1 MKNRLLILFSLGLVV
16 LASCKKDEHKIYYE
30 GGTAPVLTSTVSNT
44 IPLSFANKDKEAFT
58 LSWTNPN
65 YMFTTGVSSQ
75 DVNYVIEFDTV
86 GANFSSP
93 QRQSVVVSK
102 ENSRTFTQNQIND
115 YLLNQMNLQVDK
127 PHQIEVRVKSTLA
140 NNSAPLPS
148 NVLTFTATPFSTPP
162 KVQPPAAGTLWM
174 TGDAAPSGWSNP
186 LSDPYLTS
194 QQFTQVSPTEYEL
207 TVTLPG
213 GGNYK
218 LIQENGVWGSQYHMI
233 TGGTWQAG
241 DFEKKDSDPGFPGP
255 PTAGTYKIKVD
266 FQKGKYTV
274 TKQ

>member
-30 GGTAPVLTSTVSNT
+30 GGTAPVLTSSINTT
-44 IPLSFANKDKEAFT
+44 IPLSFANKDKDAFT

-86 GANFSSP
+86 GANFTSP
-93 QRQSVVVSK
+93 QSQSVVVSK

-115 YLLNQMNLQVDK
+115 YLLNQMNLQVNK

-162 KVQPPAAGTLWM
+162 KVEPPAAGTLWM
-174 TGDAAPSGWSNP
+174 IGDAAPSGWGNP
-186 LSDPYLTS
+186 LSDPYTTS
-194 QQFTQVSPTEYEL
+194 QLFTQVSPTEYEL

-255 PTAGTYKIKVD
+255 PTGGTYKIKVD

>member
-30 GGTAPVLTSTVSNT
+30 GGTAPMLTSTVSNT

>member
-1 MKNRLLILFSLGLVV
+1 MKNRLLILFSLFLLI
-16 LASCKKDEHKIYYE
+16 LASCKKDENKIYYE
-30 GGTAPVLTSTVSNT
+30 GGTAPQLTATVSNT
-44 IPLSFANKDKEAFT
+44 IPLSFANKDKEAMT

-86 GANFSSP
+86 GANFTSP
-93 QRQSVVVSK
+93 QKQSVVVSK
-102 ENSRTFTQNQIND
+102 EMSKTFTQNQIND
-115 YLLNQMNLQVDK
+115 YLLNQMGLEVNK
-127 PHQIEVRVKSTLA
+127 PHQVEVRVKSTLA

-148 NVLTFTATPFSTPP
+148 NVLTFTATPFSIPP
-162 KVQPPAAGTLWM
+162 KVEPPAAGTLWM

-194 QQFTQVSPTEYEL
+194 QMFTQVSPTEYEL

-218 LIQENGVWGSQYHMI
+218 LIQENGVWGSQYHML